1 MRGADCDTDHCLV
14 VAKHRKRLAVIKQA
28 SQKFDVDRFNLRKLN
43 ELEAKKG
50 IRESLGLYELKQ
62 QKPWF
67 DEEC

>member
-1 MRGADCDTDHCLV
+1 V
-14 VAKHRKRLAVIKQA
+14 VAKHRKRLAVSKQA
-28 SQKFDVDRFNLRKLN
+28 SQNYDVQRFNLRNLN
-43 ELEAKKG
+43 ELEARKN